1 MKQDWLWFGLTFRS
15 KYTKLNCNQN
25 TWYFREV
32 HKLWWENALTMPV
45 SMRNLKAYVRA
56 WMKLVRLACVQ
67 PGGCTQATKFCN
79 LIDCLTMIRISAKLK
94 DKTTSQTVNDR
105 LHTRL
110 GTLGSLSHNFKSSS
124 ECTKAAFALLIG
136 LLNDWAPFSRN
147 AIFKLA
153 RETVSQKN
161 KPLLTRVGYPLTT
174 EQVSGRGFRFF
185 INFEWRLFL
194 IKDIC
199 LVS

>member
-1 MKQDWLWFGLTFRS
+1 MCSRAAVHRLRS
-15 KYTKLNCNQN
+15 
-25 TWYFREV
+25 FV
-32 HKLWWENALTMPV
+32 
-45 SMRNLKAYVRA
+45 
-56 WMKLVRLACVQ
+56 
-67 PGGCTQATKFCN
+67 
-79 LIDCLTMIRISAKLK
+79 IDCLTIIPISAKLK

-174 EQVSGRGFRFF
+174 EQVSGRGFSPGFQVFYKLWMATLFDKRYLSCVIKGVFIFF
-185 INFEWRLFL
+185 A
-194 IKDIC
+194 
-199 LVS
+199 

>member
-1 MKQDWLWFGLTFRS
+1 MRECVNDACEYEKFKSLCQSLNETGKISLCTCSRAAVHRLRS
-15 KYTKLNCNQN
+15 
-25 TWYFREV
+25 FV
-32 HKLWWENALTMPV
+32 
-45 SMRNLKAYVRA
+45 
-56 WMKLVRLACVQ
+56 
-67 PGGCTQATKFCN
+67 
-79 LIDCLTMIRISAKLK
+79 IDCLTIIRISAKLK

-124 ECTKAAFALLIG
+124 ECTKAAFALLI
-136 LLNDWAPFSRN
+136 LNDWAPFSRN

>member
-15 KYTKLNCNQN
+15 KYTKLNCNQS

-45 SMRNLKAYVRA
+45 SMRNLKAYLRA
-56 WMKLVRLACVQ
+56 WLKLVRLACVR
-67 PGGCTQATKFCN
+67 AAVHRLRSFV
-79 LIDCLTMIRISAKLK
+79 IDCLTIIRISAKLK

-124 ECTKAAFALLIG
+124 ECTKAAFALLTG

-161 KPLLTRVGYPLTT
+161 KPLLTRVGYPLII
-174 EQVSGRGFRFF
+174 EQVSG
-185 INFEWRLFL
+185 FL
-194 IKDIC
+194 
-199 LVS
+199 

>member
-1 MKQDWLWFGLTFRS
+1 MRECVNDACEYEKFKSLCQSLNETGKISLCTCSRAAVHRLRS
-15 KYTKLNCNQN
+15 
-25 TWYFREV
+25 FV
-32 HKLWWENALTMPV
+32 
-45 SMRNLKAYVRA
+45 
-56 WMKLVRLACVQ
+56 
-67 PGGCTQATKFCN
+67 
-79 LIDCLTMIRISAKLK
+79 IDCLTIIRISAKLK

-110 GTLGSLSHNFKSSS
+110 RTLGSLSHNFKSSS

-199 LVS
+199 LAS

>member
-1 MKQDWLWFGLTFRS
+1 
-15 KYTKLNCNQN
+15 
-25 TWYFREV
+25 
-32 HKLWWENALTMPV
+32 MPV

-79 LIDCLTMIRISAKLK
+79 LIDCLTIIRISAKLK
-94 DKTTSQTVNDR
+94 DKTTSRTVDDR

-124 ECTKAAFALLIG
+124 ECTKAALALLIG

-161 KPLLTRVGYPLTT
+161 KPT
-174 EQVSGRGFRFF
+174 ERKNRKTCALDLSP
-185 INFEWRLFL
+185 LFL
-194 IKDIC
+194 VFPPFDFQNGGGLMRI
-199 LVS
+199 